1 MRVLGIDLQGATQI
15 VESMQ
20 AVTMLAEDGA
30 QVLSATEFLG
40 SAARIQILPSGQY
53 YPVPSDYA
61 LEYLQPLCYLSDVV
75 YCRIGLGLAEE
86 DAKSRAR

>member
-1 MRVLGIDLQGATQI
+1 MDLKGLEQI
-15 VESMQ
+15 VESPQ
-20 AVTMLAEDGA
+20 AVSFIAEDGA
-30 QVLSATEFLG
+30 QVLEANGFLG
-40 SAARIQILPSGQY
+40 SVTRAQISPSGQH

-75 YCRIGLGLAEE
+75 YCGIGLGLAEE